1 MTSFGAATRESPDGR
16 ECEFYKLAA
25 SGQPRDRRR
34 GERQLS
40 GSFINWRSRPRAD
53 LRDRQQSGTLME
65 DTVYLPGL
73 VPARSCVSQ
82 RVA

>member
-40 GSFINWRSRPRAD
+40 GSFINWRSR
-53 LRDRQQSGTLME
+53 RQEPTFA
-65 DTVYLPGL
+65 TVSNLEP
-73 VPARSCVSQ
+73 
-82 RVA
+82 